1 MEGKAERSSRWKCP
15 SMPGTWPH
23 MKPRELPVDEGGAI
37 RALIVDDE
45 RLARR
50 RVREMLQSD
59 RDIEVVGERA
69 NGPEAVMAVRE
80 SNPDLMFL
88 DVQMPG
94 MDGFEV
100 LNALRDERL
109 PMVVF
114 ITAYDQYALRA
125 FEACAVD
132 YILKP
137 FDRTRF
143 ERAVQQAKGRI
154 RQERQTDLA
163 HHLLTLLENM
173 KQRPDYPERMAIKDN
188 GRIVYVKTES
198 IEWVEAEGNYVRIH
212 AGKDSYLQLGAIG
225 GLEAQLDPKKFRRIH
240 RGTIVNI
247 DCIRELQPW
256 FNGCYRVIL
265 HSGVELSLSRGYRG
279 KQSELLE

>member
-1 MEGKAERSSRWKCP
+1 
-15 SMPGTWPH
+15 
-23 MKPRELPVDEGGAI
+23 MKPREPAVDEAAAI
-37 RALIVDDE
+37 RVLIVDDE
-45 RLARR
+45 GLARR
-50 RVREMLQSD
+50 RVREMLKSD
-59 RDIEVVGERA
+59 REIEVVGEPA
-69 NGPEAVMAVRE
+69 NGPEAVLAVRR
-80 SNPDLMFL
+80 SHPDLMFL

-109 PMVVF
+109 PMIVF

-137 FDRTRF
+137 FDRARF
-143 ERAVQQAKGRI
+143 ERAVQQAKSRI

-163 HHLLTLLENM
+163 RHLLTLLENL
-173 KQRPDYPERMAIKDN
+173 KQRPGYPERIAIKES
-188 GRIVYVKTES
+188 GRIVYVKTDS

-212 AGKDSYLQLGAIG
+212 AGRSSYLLLGTIAS
-225 GLEAQLDPKKFRRIH
+225 LEAQLDPKKFRRIH

-256 FNGCYRVIL
+256 FNGC
-265 HSGVELSLSRGYRG
+265 
-279 KQSELLE
+279 